1 MHIWLTIRIKDEP
14 LPRYL
19 SAEQLSRLDE
29 QYNHSLTWQILDS
42 DVTDEQIAEFEFENE
57 IMLPKSFREF
67 VQGYSF
73 LHSRFYP
80 ECVEYKCSRLEVDF
94 FGISNPNGLQHYK
107 DNEFPPIKKVKYI
120 DVASIGEQWI
130 SLDCEMG
137 VVRSWWSDE
146 LTGEACSKE
155 EYEEGNGREIFGLR
169 ILMLFWNGCLE
180 KGFIISKRPQR
191 RKIIFITYKD
201 A

>member
-1 MHIWLTIRIKDEP
+1 MADNPELKDEP

-94 FGISNPNGLQHYK
+94 LELVIQMVCNT
-107 DNEFPPIKKVKYI
+107 IKI
-120 DVASIGEQWI
+120 MNSHQ
-130 SLDCEMG
+130 
-137 VVRSWWSDE
+137 
-146 LTGEACSKE
+146 
-155 EYEEGNGREIFGLR
+155 
-169 ILMLFWNGCLE
+169 
-180 KGFIISKRPQR
+180 
-191 RKIIFITYKD
+191 
-201 A
+201 